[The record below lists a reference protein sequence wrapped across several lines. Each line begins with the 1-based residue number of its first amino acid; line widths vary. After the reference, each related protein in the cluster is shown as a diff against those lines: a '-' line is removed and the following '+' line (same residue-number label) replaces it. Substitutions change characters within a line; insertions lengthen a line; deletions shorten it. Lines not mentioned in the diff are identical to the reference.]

1 MKLIAHLFSVR
12 KDRDGEVKLT
22 LCIHSTQAT
31 EVMGLEAETNYEV
44 SIEEAKD

>member
-1 MKLIAHLFSVR
+1 MKFIASMFSVR

-22 LCIHSTQAT
+22 LCIPLTQAV

-44 SIEEAKD
+44 TIEEEK